1 METLRQALFMIRAD
15 MRGDKKR
22 LLVFLL
28 MTVIVNFYLAFAL
41 GLSTESV
48 IFDSDRTDGWLTRQH
63 ILLDFLYMAIM
74 PILGFFFTPRSF
86 RAVSDDSY
94 TRMLAYFTSLPI
106 TAEVILCKRILQAF
120 AAFALN
126 GLLYFGIISWLSTG
140 LREMLQLSGMLVF
153 TLTWIGFGMILNG
166 LYIAI
171 ELLLSGK
178 LYFLLTFFL
187 TIGAFGSAYGLY
199 LADVSWA
206 SVILTNA
213 RDSGFASPV
222 MWAMLLLGCLSIWLS
237 SRFTLRKL
245 KRRDLQ

>member
-28 MTVIVNFYLAFAL
+28 MTVVVNFYLAFAI
-41 GLSTESV
+41 GLSTESAM
-48 IFDSDRTDGWLTRQH
+48 FDSDKTDGWLTRQY

-140 LREMLQLSGMLVF
+140 LRDALHLTGMLAF

-178 LYFLLTFFL
+178 LYFLLTFL
-187 TIGAFGSAYGLY
+187 ITIGAFGAAYGLY

-206 SVILTNA
+206 SVIFTSA
-213 RDSGFASPV
+213 RDAGFASPV
-222 MWAMLLLGCLSIWLS
+222 MWTMLLLGGLSIWLS
-237 SRFTLRKL
+237 SRFILYKL